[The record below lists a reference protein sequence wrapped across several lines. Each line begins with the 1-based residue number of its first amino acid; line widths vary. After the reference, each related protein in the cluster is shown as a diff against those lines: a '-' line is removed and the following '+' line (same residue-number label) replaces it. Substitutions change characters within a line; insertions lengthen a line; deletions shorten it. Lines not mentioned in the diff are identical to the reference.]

1 MGDKV
6 VVALPGESTSLLM
19 ASPSFDGSPKQK
31 RWYLFGIHSRKTWM
45 WIQVVVLFIGRAVMP
60 LSSESLDASSA
71 ALIEDPSLNISTADV
86 AALSSTGA
94 LCGAAGKLFAGPLI
108 ALINPRNAWI
118 LLLAVG
124 ATVTGLIA
132 HVSSLS
138 ELYVLWAI
146 IAPCMALG
154 FPALTA
160 IVASW
165 VDGNLLGRVLGLLTF
180 AAKGAPSLVDAMA
193 IAVMQE
199 GTAAEAMTYNSI
211 TRSHDPQ
218 LSDATRADSAQQA
231 QAAQMDQRLLGG
243 WANASTPTRLGQR
256 LPEEAALAEND
267 LSRYVPLWMQR
278 LSASVVQ
285 TTNVEPEDPTAWRK
299 MFVIASVAFGVTLV
313 IFVVLAR
320 SSAEAVGF
328 RRPSAPDKPQEA
340 GRKSSPDES
349 MRRRR
354 SINAGHRF
362 EATTTWDVLL
372 ELRCTRRFWTLLVGY
387 TFLFS
392 SRSVTKYL
400 TVFARAELHTSYST
414 ADMILL
420 LSSLPTMAALLVG
433 GTAYDF
439 LPSKAAVA
447 IFFSVLLSGVFV
459 SMLVMLFLYAS
470 GGLDLPALA
479 MIVFVHGLC
488 LPLPL
493 YLPFAVFAMAFGGPR
508 HCASI
513 ICIFE
518 LVGLCSSSAFQICVG
533 LMLDGEDYVGWFV
546 LQFVVSTIGC
556 VATAIYFFLDWQR
569 SPNAGTLTSAP
580 SVHTG
585 LGNAPAPS
593 PSSCSP
599 PRSTTSST
607 RGGMSGIYRGPG
619 LVARSRSQERLAS
632 VPGSPPSSVPG
643 SPASA
648 SPIGNRL
655 SPPVPPDIPPVAAAS
670 PLIAP
675 SRLPPP
681 GGGNLASV
689 DE

>member
-6 VVALPGESTSLLM
+6 AVAVPSTMPSESTSLLR
-19 ASPSFDGSPKQK
+19 SPSFDGSPREK
-31 RWYLFGIHSRKTWM
+31 RWYLFGVHSRTTWM
-45 WIQVVVLFIGRAVMP
+45 WVQVVILFIGRAVQP
-60 LSSESLDASSA
+60 LASESLDASSA
-71 ALIEDPSLNISTADV
+71 ALLEDPSLNISAADV

-108 ALINPRNAWI
+108 ALINPRNAWL

-124 ATVTGLIA
+124 TTVTGLIA
-132 HVSSLS
+132 HVSSLA
-138 ELYVLWAI
+138 ELYVLWSI

-193 IAVMQE
+193 MAVMQE
-199 GTAAEAMTYNSI
+199 AGAEKTMTLDSHDIAHSQERDEIQDKRLIRGWSNASAPTQSGQLFAE
-211 TRSHDPQ
+211 TRS
-218 LSDATRADSAQQA
+218 
-231 QAAQMDQRLLGG
+231 
-243 WANASTPTRLGQR
+243 
-256 LPEEAALAEND
+256 PEDND
-267 LSRYVPLWMQR
+267 LSRYLPLWMQH
-278 LSASVVQ
+278 LSDFVQ
-285 TTNVEPEDPTAWRK
+285 TSEVAPGDPSAWRK
-299 MFVIASVAFGVTLV
+299 MFVIASIAFGITTVLFFVLV
-313 IFVVLAR
+313 R

-340 GRKSSPDES
+340 GKKSSPTES
-349 MRRRR
+349 MKSRR
-354 SINAGHRF
+354 SINTGHRF

-372 ELRCTRRFWTLLVGY
+372 ELRCTRRFWALLVGY

-400 TVFARAELHTSYST
+400 TVFARTSLHTSYST

-420 LSSLPTMAALLVG
+420 LSSLPTMTALLIG

-447 IFFSVLLSGVFV
+447 IFFSVLLGGVFL
-459 SMLVMLFLYAS
+459 SMLVMLVLYAS
-470 GGLDLPALA
+470 GGLTLPALA

-518 LVGLCSSSAFQICVG
+518 LLGLCSSSAFQICVG
-533 LMLDGEDYVGWFV
+533 LMLDSEDYVGWFL

-556 VATAIYFFLDWQR
+556 VATAIYFFLDWKR
-569 SPNAGTLTSAP
+569 SPHAGTLTSAP
-580 SVHTG
+580 SLHAG
-585 LGNAPAPS
+585 LAYAS
-593 PSSCSP
+593 SAPSSCSP
-599 PRSTTSST
+599 PRTTST
-607 RGGMSGIYRGPG
+607 RVGQSGIYRGQPS
-619 LVARSRSQERLAS
+619 VARSRSQERLAS
-632 VPGSPPSSVPG
+632 VPGSPPATSPSS
-643 SPASA
+643 
-648 SPIGNRL
+648 RL
-655 SPPVPPDIPPVAAAS
+655 SIPPPPDIPPVAAAS

-675 SRLPPP
+675 SRRPSL
-681 GGGNLASV
+681 GGLESV
-689 DE
+689 HE